1 MIVLSV
7 TTEQGKK
14 SVTMKTQNLILRR
27 KLLFQYN
34 SLLFPIKKK
43 KKKKREKQS
52 FNLRFF
58 FFLRLEIED
67 VLIKVN
73 KNMRQMRNSS
83 HDIQM

>member
-43 KKKKREKQS
+43 KKGK
-52 FNLRFF
+52 NNPLTLGFF
-58 FFLRLEIED
+58 FFEI
-67 VLIKVN
+67 
-73 KNMRQMRNSS
+73 RNRRC
-83 HDIQM
+83 IN